1 MIITTIS
8 QDIWYIWFL
17 QMAIILHYKTYQ
29 PNTVQP
35 WIMEIMANLK
45 ACRTLTIEIFNSSVA
60 LLEGDMYL
68 EKCGSLHF
76 CDPMEGKKC
85 FP

>member
-1 MIITTIS
+1 MT
-8 QDIWYIWFL
+8 
-17 QMAIILHYKTYQ
+17 IILHYKTHQ
-29 PNTVQP
+29 PNTVQSR
-35 WIMEIMANLK
+35 IMEIMANLK
-45 ACRTLTIEIFNSSVA
+45 VYSTSTIEIFNSSVA